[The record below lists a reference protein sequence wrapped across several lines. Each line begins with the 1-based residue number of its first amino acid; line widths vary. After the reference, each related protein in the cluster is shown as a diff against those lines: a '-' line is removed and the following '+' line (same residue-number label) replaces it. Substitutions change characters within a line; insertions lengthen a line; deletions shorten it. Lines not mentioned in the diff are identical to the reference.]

1 MLILSTEK
9 EPNFEYEEITR
20 SFLSNMLAFTRG
32 HFTGDISH
40 FSPIVLAEMEK
51 DPNWL
56 EEAAGGMQGV
66 IVQSLLEDEN
76 FSSVEQLKGELARL
90 IRLYFA
96 LAKDNLTENQ
106 ESLYVDLFDK
116 FTFLLLCSDEF
127 IMYLDSQPKF

>member
-1 MLILSTEK
+1 MKKLQEVFIQYAG
-9 EPNFEYEEITR
+9 FYTR
-20 SFLSNMLAFTRG
+20 SFYWRYFS
-32 HFTGDISH
+32 